1 MKEKK
6 IWEQSDEINSH
17 LKFGKHI
24 EKNIN
29 LLNDLL
35 SQANVSKNDLNH
47 ILDWGPG
54 GGWLSRDI
62 GGRKLF
68 LFDVV
73 ENHELI
79 QRKNC
84 KDKFEQIEF
93 YDVSGENYPSSL
105 NYDIDIAIM
114 FSVIYHMPSL
124 EYVKNAMEQLNI
136 YKPKYIAIRNVFTD
150 ENNWECSEFEKNTF
164 LRMNVMNVDK
174 FAQLLPEYEI
184 IGKLKRRKATFLN
197 NIKCFSQSF
206 IFKRIEK

>member
-6 IWEQSDEINSH
+6 IWEQSDQINSH

-29 LLNDLL
+29 ILNDLL
-35 SQANVSKNDLNH
+35 SQANVSKSNLNC

-62 GGRKLF
+62 TGTNLF

-73 ENHELI
+73 ESHETV

-84 KDKFEQIEF
+84 KDKFEKIKF

-105 NYDIDIAIM
+105 DCDIDIAIM
-114 FSVIYHMPSL
+114 FSVIYHMPSIQ
-124 EYVKNAMEQLNI
+124 YVKNAIKQLNS
-136 YKPKYIAIRNVFTD
+136 YQPKFIAIRNTFTTED
-150 ENNWECSEFEKNTF
+150 NWECSEFKTSTF
-164 LRMNVMNVDK
+164 LRMNVMNVDE
-174 FAQLLPEYEI
+174 FINLFPEYKI
-184 IGKLKRRKATFLN
+184 VGKSKRQKATFLN
-197 NIKCFSQSF
+197 KIESFSQSF
-206 IFKRIEK
+206 IFERI